1 MRQISPGVPELW
13 SDIKQTERQ
22 SEVTTLYVDI
32 TIFLLV
38 TIQIEIFHAFVAI
51 FDGAASNNSFSCSI
65 SCRCIN
71 VYTIGKKYNEIV
83 YNVIFGV

>member
-1 MRQISPGVPELW
+1 MRQISPGVSELW

-38 TIQIEIFHAFVAI
+38 TIQIEIFYAFVAI
-51 FDGAASNNSFSCSI
+51 FDRGASNNSFSCSI
-65 SCRCIN
+65 CCRGIN